1 MQVKQVQKKTDQ
13 VRSLKTNSDGK
24 TLGYERINQLTALLK
39 QEEQKTEALQM
50 DVKAMKRINS
60 SQNEEILKIEDTKGY
75 NAKIEQLL
83 NELQASNAKN
93 EELRH

>member
-1 MQVKQVQKKTDQ
+1 
-13 VRSLKTNSDGK
+13 
-24 TLGYERINQLTALLK
+24 
-39 QEEQKTEALQM
+39 M